1 MNTAVVITTI
11 VLNAGIGLADLAKA
25 RFVLATS
32 AAVDVPPSRLPVLGT
47 LKLAGAA
54 GLVLGLLGFRL
65 AGVAAAIGLV
75 LFFTGAIVAHV
86 RARKFAAGVAP
97 LAFLGLAVAS
107 LLVDL
112 RS

>member
-11 VLNAGIGLADLAKA
+11 VLNAVIGLADLVKA

-32 AAVDVPPSRLPVLGT
+32 GAVDVPPGWLPMLGS

-54 GLVLGLLGFRL
+54 GLVLGLSGFR
-65 AGVAAAIGLV
+65 AVGVAAAIGLV
-75 LFFTGAIVAHV
+75 LFFVGAIAAHV
-86 RARKFAAGVAP
+86 RARKFATGVAP

-107 LLVDL
+107 LLVL
-112 RS
+112 